1 METWTNYRRASP
13 PLRELGLACLG
24 AGEQEGLLPPVSRR
38 TLSCHALVVVSQ
50 GTGWLNYAGQN
61 ASVTAP
67 SLIWIFPGV
76 EHGYGPGTS
85 GWREH
90 WVLFAGA
97 SARAFEELGCYSRDR
112 PLATLQG
119 DDGMLALFTDLRHAL
134 AVEGPRGDLDSS
146 VAAQQI
152 IVGASRRGRQ
162 LTAGIAETTLARL
175 RELAYLPLGAGQ
187 QAARLGLTPQGL
199 REIVQAAAGVGPKEF
214 VLQLRT
220 SRAQSLL
227 ADTDFPIERVA
238 RLTGYD
244 DGAYFS
250 RLFSQRVGL
259 SPSHFRLQHRRSGG
273 GGSLD

>member
-1 METWTNYRRASP
+1 METWTRYRRASP

-50 GTGWLNYAGQN
+50 GTGWLNYAGKN
-61 ASVTAP
+61 LSVTTP

-90 WVLFAGA
+90 WVLFTGP
-97 SARAFEELGCYSRDR
+97 SARAFEELGCFSRGR
-112 PLATLQG
+112 PLVTLQG
-119 DDGMLALFTDLRHAL
+119 DDGILARFADLRHAL

-152 IVGASRRGRQ
+152 IVGAGRHGRQ
-162 LTAGIAETTLARL
+162 VSAGTAEATLARL
-175 RELAYLPLGAGQ
+175 RELAYLPLGGRQ

-199 REIVQAAAGVGPKEF
+199 REIVQAEAGVGPKEF
-214 VLQLRT
+214 VLQLRI

-273 GGSLD
+273 GVP